1 MDNTRRTLWHGPPAL
16 HVMVTAETQ
25 GECGRGQRGDACRLG
40 GGSFL
45 EGMDLGKQQS
55 SGSCKQY
62 GKKIRGAKGVGRGGK
77 MQDLVKEPGC
87 YPLCSVGH

>member
-1 MDNTRRTLWHGPPAL
+1 
-16 HVMVTAETQ
+16 MVTAETQ

-45 EGMDLGKQQS
+45 EGMDLGKRQS
-55 SGSCKQY
+55 SGSCK
-62 GKKIRGAKGVGRGGK
+62 KIRGAKEVGRDGK

-87 YPLCSVGH
+87 YPLAEWAVEEFKQNDEVMFAF